1 MYDDL
6 TGRKHVSPN
15 PNTMSPNA
23 VASCLLSNGK
33 FKVPKKPFMR
43 EVNQQLKE
51 VWNPPSTDHNL
62 CSDFTLKEIATAIKT
77 LKTGVNNL
85 HPEFFFHVPSEYYRG
100 LADLL
105 VVQY

>member
-62 CSDFTLKEIATAIKT
+62 CSDFTLEEIATAIKT

>member
-51 VWNPPSTDHNL
+51 VWNPPS
-62 CSDFTLKEIATAIKT
+62 
-77 LKTGVNNL
+77 
-85 HPEFFFHVPSEYYRG
+85 
-100 LADLL
+100 
-105 VVQY
+105 Q

>member
-33 FKVPKKPFMR
+33 FKVPNKPLTR
-43 EVNQQLKE
+43 EVNRQLKE
-51 VWNPPSTDHNL
+51 AP
-62 CSDFTLKEIATAIKT
+62 
-77 LKTGVNNL
+77 
-85 HPEFFFHVPSEYYRG
+85 
-100 LADLL
+100 
-105 VVQY
+105 VQ